1 MKPVYKL
8 YIIIFSL
15 TLTVHL
21 HANEKYKYKVSD
33 IPAELLKNANAVM
46 RDYHIDYEIDENL
59 KATSKMHIAITI
71 LKEGAL
77 EESLFHEFYN
87 RFMRI
92 SDIEGIVYDEF
103 GKKIKRI
110 KNEDIID
117 ASAINGFSIYEDSRR
132 KYIDP
137 RVENYPF
144 TVEYTYTKHYK
155 SLFFMPRW
163 PVFHGY
169 NIATEN
175 TSFKITYP
183 TDYKLRY
190 IEKNLRQ
197 EAITNQVENQK
208 IIKWQHKH
216 FPALN
221 YEPLSLTSDERY
233 PCVFAAPSLFE
244 IDDKIGSFESW
255 ESVGRFFYR
264 LLEGRDIISQETKDE
279 ISALLEG
286 VESER
291 EKVAIIYQYA
301 QKKNRYI
308 SIQEGIGGW
317 QPIPAQDVDKL
328 SYGDCK
334 ALSNYTKALLKEFGI
349 PSIYTTVYAGDYPLS
364 PPKDFAMNRFNHAI
378 LCVPQPKDTIWL
390 ECTNSHSP
398 CGYIGDF
405 TDDRYVLLIEEDG
418 GKLVKTPAYTVEDNN
433 TSTAGEISFTA
444 NGAAQVQATI
454 KYKGVGFGDE
464 ARLQRMDE
472 KDRRKAIIKSIDVA
486 NPTLN
491 SYNIAISESKSP
503 ILIKQLDF
511 SAANYLTKV
520 GQLTFFKVNML
531 NSQGTAPRYARNR
544 KNEVYIKR
552 NFSENDSLTYL
563 IPENLKIES
572 IPQSKELRSPYGYY
586 RTHIEQVNNQI
597 TYKRTFH
604 IYKGIHPP
612 EAYNEFRDFLEKVA
626 ESDEAKCVLTPK
638 S

>member
-8 YIIIFSL
+8 YIVIFTL
-15 TLTVHL
+15 TLTSVL
-21 HANEKYKYKVSD
+21 YAKDKYKYKVSD
-33 IPAELLKNANAVM
+33 IPAELLKNANAVV
-46 RDYHIDYEIDENL
+46 REYHIDYEIDENL
-59 KATSKMHIAITI
+59 KATRKMRIVITI

-77 EESLFHEFYN
+77 EESLFHEYYD
-87 RFMRI
+87 RFSRI

-117 ASAINGFSIYEDSRR
+117 ASAINGFSIFEDNRR

-144 TVEYTYTKHYK
+144 TVEYTYTKHHK
-155 SLFFMPRW
+155 TIFFMPQW
-163 PVFHGY
+163 HVFHGY

-175 TSFKITYP
+175 TSYTISYP
-183 TDYKLRY
+183 ANYKLRY
-190 IEKNLRQ
+190 LEKNLNF
-197 EAITNQVENQK
+197 EATKSEEENQK
-208 IIKWQHKH
+208 IINWKH
-216 FPALN
+216 QNFPALN
-221 YEPLSLTSDERY
+221 YEPISTPIDERY
-233 PCVFAAPSLFE
+233 PCVFTAPSQFE
-244 IDDKIGSFESW
+244 IDDKVGSLESW
-255 ESVGRFFYR
+255 ESVGHFFNG
-264 LLEGRDIISQETKDE
+264 LLNGRDVISQKTKDE
-279 ISALLEG
+279 LTTLLKG

-291 EKVAIIYQYA
+291 ERIAIIYQYS

-317 QPIPAQDVDKL
+317 QPIPAQDVDRL

-334 ALSNYTKALLKEFGI
+334 ALSNYTKALLNEFGI
-349 PSIYTTVYAGDYPLS
+349 RAHYTRVYAGTFPLS
-364 PPKDFAMNRFNHAI
+364 PPEDFAMNRFNHVI

-405 TDDRYVLLIEEDG
+405 TDDRYALLIEEDG

-433 TSTAGEISFTA
+433 TSTSGEISFTA
-444 NGAAQVQATI
+444 NGEAKILATI
-454 KYKGVGFGDE
+454 KHKGVSFGDE

-472 KDRRKAIIKSIDVA
+472 KDRKKAIIKDIDVA

-491 SYNIAISESKSP
+491 SYNISIGESEKP
-503 ILIKQLDF
+503 TLIKYMDF

-531 NSQGTAPRYARNR
+531 NSLGTAPRYARNR
-544 KNEVYIKR
+544 KNGVYIKR
-552 NFSENDSLTYL
+552 NFSENDSLVYS
-563 IPENLKIES
+563 IPENYKIES
-572 IPQSKELRSPYGYY
+572 IPQSKELNSPYGYY
-586 RTHIEQVNNQI
+586 QTIIEQVDNQVI
-597 TYKRTFH
+597 YKRTLH

-626 ESDEAKCVLTPK
+626 KADEAKCVLTPN